1 MLKKAE
7 ETIKKYNMIQNGD
20 KIVAALSGGADS
32 VALLCFLCELRK
44 KLDISVYAVH
54 VNHGIRGKEA
64 DGDCEFCQKLCQRLG
79 VEIFVKNAYIPK
91 IAAQTG
97 MGSEEAGRKVRYEA
111 FNEVMKKTGAKKTA
125 VAHNLNDNA
134 ETVIMRICRGSGAK
148 GLSGIPPVRGNII
161 RPLIN
166 CSRADIEKYL
176 KEITQNI
183 V

>member
-79 VEIFVKNAYIPK
+79 VEIFV
-91 IAAQTG
+91 
-97 MGSEEAGRKVRYEA
+97 
-111 FNEVMKKTGAKKTA
+111 
-125 VAHNLNDNA
+125 
-134 ETVIMRICRGSGAK
+134 
-148 GLSGIPPVRGNII
+148 
-161 RPLIN
+161 
-166 CSRADIEKYL
+166 
-176 KEITQNI
+176 
-183 V
+183 